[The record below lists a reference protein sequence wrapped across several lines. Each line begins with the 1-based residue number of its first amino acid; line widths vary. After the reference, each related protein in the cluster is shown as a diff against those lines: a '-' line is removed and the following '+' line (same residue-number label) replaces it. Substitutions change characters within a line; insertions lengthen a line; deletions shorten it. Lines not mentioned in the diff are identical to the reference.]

1 MDKGDFV
8 HAGRLDLNYWRS
20 TSSFE
25 VDFILGRKT
34 AIDVKASQLVT
45 PKMLKGLKALQEE
58 KFARRHV
65 CVCVEKVPRKIDGI
79 EILPFKLFLQALWE
93 GEFS

>member
-1 MDKGDFV
+1 
-8 HAGRLDLNYWRS
+8 LDLNYWRS

-34 AIDVKASQLVT
+34 AIEVKASQNVT

-58 KFARRHV
+58 KFADRHI
-65 CVCVEKVPRKIDGI
+65 CVSLEKVPRKMDGI
-79 EILPFKLFLQALWE
+79 EILPFKLFLRALWK